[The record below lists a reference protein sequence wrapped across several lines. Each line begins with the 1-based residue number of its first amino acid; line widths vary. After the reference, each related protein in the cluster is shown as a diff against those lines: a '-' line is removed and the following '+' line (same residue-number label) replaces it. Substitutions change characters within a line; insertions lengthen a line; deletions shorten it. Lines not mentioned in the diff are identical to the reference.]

1 MKHKIVT
8 VINYFNLYSA
18 LLLTASSIYYYN
30 IQRWPFVLFF
40 ASYLFE
46 FILEKKWENIPFTK
60 ARTFYVVM
68 AFFFLLAFVYYPFDT
83 SKYFHWLL
91 DRRFALF
98 GFAAV
103 GFFGVNNK
111 FKLSYF
117 LNTFIISSI
126 ISIAYLVFIRIG
138 ILEFFK
144 DPQRFVVFNL
154 KRIEF
159 VNMHRIFNLYL
170 NVALI
175 GIWYILTRSWKRT
188 IWLKRLLY
196 LGSLMIIF
204 SALSVSEGR
213 TGLVASLILIISFFF
228 YETLKRKKIIGYL
241 ISFFVLILMI
251 FVGVNQKRMSEKMV
265 ETEPRWF
272 LWESA
277 FSVIK
282 DKPVFGHGISNA
294 QEEFDVART
303 KFQTEEYRLT
313 WIKSKLLDSHNQFLQ
328 TTMEFGVF
336 GFLILLFLYLYPI
349 AIADNKRKLFSMFLI
364 FLCINQSM
372 FDTFITGTFASIF
385 GFMMLMTLSIENDI
399 DIDTT
404 KKIT

>member
-60 ARTFYVVM
+60 ARTFYVIM

-83 SKYFHWLL
+83 PKYFHWLL

-175 GIWYILTRSWKRT
+175 GIWYILTRSWKR
-188 IWLKRLLY
+188 IYLLNKLLY
-196 LGSLMIIF
+196 ILSSTVIF

-385 GFMMLMTLSIENDI
+385 GFMMLMTLSIENDV